1 MIYDSAALED
11 NYISAHNEENSAVE
25 SHSAAGESS
34 SACLGQ
40 ETRLTVKEKG
50 VGDAITCN

>member
-40 ETRLTVKEKG
+40 ETRLTVKEKRG
-50 VGDAITCN
+50 GGRDHV